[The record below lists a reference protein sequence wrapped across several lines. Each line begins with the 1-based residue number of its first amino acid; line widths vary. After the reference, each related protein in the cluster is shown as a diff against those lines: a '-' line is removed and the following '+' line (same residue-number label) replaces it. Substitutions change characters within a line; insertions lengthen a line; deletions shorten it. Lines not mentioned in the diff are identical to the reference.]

1 MFGNTTA
8 DTKMEK
14 YNTVKEEKNPITTK
28 PLSSSNPST
37 SFQIKACLDT
47 CKNLDTKEN
56 VCQSLISPKTLLN
69 GTAIPLWMK
78 SVRAEVLTKTSPLV
92 ITNCPSPHSNNNI
105 SNLVLCST
113 TVSCLS
119 NQIQLNQPAKTGVA
133 EELWEEEDSAEDF
146 SLETEDRCGS
156 YDDVVLEGDDEVISK
171 TEKQC
176 VIGYALDFDSG
187 YSVWE
192 ENDNTHSPGGH
203 IPSRHNV
210 TVSVE
215 DNLIPQEVVKESTM
229 ISTSTKIVRSSVN
242 VCNNT
247 SQISQHS
254 IPISNPYFP
263 VPKTVTQDFK
273 FNLHNTG
280 LKASLKTLAKSHGLH
295 KFSKANTPLPLKNK
309 PFIPEKTSTPNSS
322 FARPKTLTTQ
332 HTGCKV
338 APKSSFKIYTAK
350 SSCSSSSGS
359 LCAPKNVLS
368 SLSVNTLSTCTNTST
383 VSVSM
388 KGLQRITSP
397 LCLCGRRSKRQLVSN
412 GGPNHGRGFYCCPVR
427 RSGSGGQMQKACE
440 FFKWESALIKN
451 CSVASPAAPVSL
463 CQINS
468 SRSSCQP
475 QISTIRKSF

>member
-8 DTKMEK
+8 DTKREK
-14 YNTVKEEKNPITTK
+14 SNTVKEEKNPIATK

-47 CKNLDTKEN
+47 KES
-56 VCQSLISPKTLLN
+56 VFQSLVSPKTLLN
-69 GTAIPLWMK
+69 GIAMPLGTK

-92 ITNCPSPHSNNNI
+92 IPNCPSPHSNNNI
-105 SNLVLCST
+105 NNFVLCST

-119 NQIQLNQPAKTGVA
+119 DQIQLNQPAKTGVA
-133 EELWEEEDSAEDF
+133 EGLWEKEDSAEIF

-171 TEKQC
+171 TERQSD
-176 VIGYALDFDSG
+176 IGYASDSDCG
-187 YSVWE
+187 FSVWE
-192 ENDNTHSPGGH
+192 EPDNTHSPGGH

-215 DNLIPQEVVKESTM
+215 DNLIPQEMIRESTM
-229 ISTSTKIVRSSVN
+229 ISTSTKIVRSCVN
-242 VCNNT
+242 VCNST
-247 SQISQHS
+247 SEIRQHS
-254 IPISNPYFP
+254 MIPKSNPYFP
-263 VPKTVTQDFK
+263 VPQNVTQDFN

-280 LKASLKTLAKSHGLH
+280 LKASLKTLAKSHNLH
-295 KFSKANTPLPLKNK
+295 KFSKANTPLPFKNK

-322 FARPKTLTTQ
+322 FARPKTVTTQ
-332 HTGCKV
+332 HTGHKV

-368 SLSVNTLSTCTNTST
+368 SLSVNTLPTCTNTST

-427 RSGSGGQMQKACE
+427 RSGSGGRMQKGCE

-451 CSVASPAAPVSL
+451 CSVASPAASVSL

-468 SRSSCQP
+468 SRRSCQP
-475 QISTIRKSF
+475 QTIRKSF